1 MFFFLFKSVSGQC
14 IGTPK
19 SSSGDRAFL
28 IRAKNPLPSAVPR
41 LLSPPTHRKE
51 RCSKHIFLQKSL
63 FFCVFKSIYTHSHIV
78 STMNRALGRLSN
90 IAGLSAA
97 GLGAVNFCLY
107 NVDGGERAVMF
118 DSLRNGILPHVINE
132 GTHFYIPGI
141 QRPQIIEIRTKPREI
156 PSVTG
161 TKDLQMVNIKLRVLW
176 RPIVEELPTLYR
188 ELGTDF
194 DDRVLPSIG
203 NEVLKSVVAQYNAEE
218 LLSKRAEV
226 SARIKQGLTERAKH
240 FHLTLDDVAITHL
253 TFGKEFM
260 RAIEAKQVASQE
272 AERQQW
278 VVKKAEQER
287 QAVVT
292 RAEGESEAAAII
304 TRAMEKTGNAII
316 EVRRID
322 AAKEI
327 AAKLANSRNI
337 TYLPGGS
344 GGGDHGGAHGGSSSP
359 GLLLNID
366 K

>member
-1 MFFFLFKSVSGQC
+1 MDKV
-14 IGTPK
+14 
-19 SSSGDRAFL
+19 
-28 IRAKNPLPSAVPR
+28 
-41 LLSPPTHRKE
+41 
-51 RCSKHIFLQKSL
+51 
-63 FFCVFKSIYTHSHIV
+63 
-78 STMNRALGRLSN
+78 LGRLS
-90 IAGLSAA
+90 ALSGSLAV
-97 GLGAVNFCLY
+97 GAFTVNSCLY
-107 NVDGGERAVMF
+107 NVDGGQRAVLF
-118 DSLRNGILPHVINE
+118 DTLRGGILPDVRGE
-132 GTHFYIPGI
+132 GTHFVIPVI
-141 QRPQIIEIRTKPREI
+141 QRPIILDVRTKPREI

-176 RPIVEELPTLYR
+176 RPIEDQLPTLYR

-194 DDRVLPSIG
+194 DERVLPSIG

-226 SARIKQGLTERAKH
+226 STRIKSELQKRAEH

-253 TFGKEFM
+253 TFGREFM
-260 RAIEAKQVASQE
+260 RAIESKQVASQE
-272 AERQQW
+272 AERQQY
-278 VVKKAEQER
+278 VVLKAEQER

-292 RAEGESEAAAII
+292 RAQGEAEAASII
-304 TRAMEKTGNAII
+304 TNAMELTGNAII

-337 TYLPGGS
+337 TYLPSGQGGS
-344 GGGDHGGAHGGSSSP
+344 GGSSGGGGP

>member
-1 MFFFLFKSVSGQC
+1 MDKV
-14 IGTPK
+14 
-19 SSSGDRAFL
+19 
-28 IRAKNPLPSAVPR
+28 
-41 LLSPPTHRKE
+41 
-51 RCSKHIFLQKSL
+51 
-63 FFCVFKSIYTHSHIV
+63 
-78 STMNRALGRLSN
+78 LGRLSTM
-90 IAGLSAA
+90 S
-97 GLGAVNFCLY
+97 GALAVGAFTVNSCLY

-118 DSLRNGILPHVINE
+118 DTLRGGILPDVIGE
-132 GTHFYIPGI
+132 GTHFLIPVV
-141 QRPQIIEIRTKPREI
+141 QRPIILDVRTKAREI

-176 RPIVEELPTLYR
+176 RPVEEELPRLYR

-226 SARIKQGLTERAKH
+226 SERIKEELLKRAKH

-253 TFGKEFM
+253 TFGREFM
-260 RAIEAKQVASQE
+260 KAIEAKQVASQE

-292 RAEGESEAAAII
+292 RAEGESEAAQII
-304 TRAMEKTGNAII
+304 TDAMEKTGNAII

-327 AAKLANSRNI
+327 AGKLANSRNI
-337 TYLPGGS
+337 VYLPGGGAS
-344 GGGDHGGAHGGSSSP
+344 GNSP

>member
-1 MFFFLFKSVSGQC
+1 MDKVLSRLSA
-14 IGTPK
+14 
-19 SSSGDRAFL
+19 SSGILAVGAF
-28 IRAKNPLPSAVPR
+28 
-41 LLSPPTHRKE
+41 T
-51 RCSKHIFLQKSL
+51 
-63 FFCVFKSIYTHSHIV
+63 
-78 STMNRALGRLSN
+78 
-90 IAGLSAA
+90 
-97 GLGAVNFCLY
+97 VNSCLY

-118 DSLRNGILPHVINE
+118 DTLRGGILPNVVGE
-132 GTHFYIPGI
+132 GTHFVVPVI
-141 QRPQIIEIRTKPREI
+141 QRPVIMDVRTRPREI

-176 RPIVEELPTLYR
+176 RPVVEELPRLYR
-188 ELGTDF
+188 ELGVDY
-194 DDRVLPSIG
+194 DERVLPSIG

-226 SARIKQGLTERAKH
+226 SERIKAELLKRAQN

-253 TFGKEFM
+253 TFGREFM

-292 RAEGESEAAAII
+292 RAEGEAEAASII
-304 TRAMEKTGNAII
+304 TQAMEKTGNAII

-327 AAKLANSRNI
+327 AAKLSGSRNI
-337 TYLPGGS
+337 VYLPSGS
-344 GGGDHGGAHGGSSSP
+344 SGAGGAGASGSP
-359 GLLLNID
+359 GLLLSID